1 MATLPNQRRFP
12 RYLCDRH
19 VRVIVGQSL
28 MLDGW
33 ATDISRGGV
42 GAIVPERILPGEK
55 VTLEM
60 AQAMGQGSLLLNA
73 VVRRQ
78 EGAMHGLE
86 FLNVSDVQQRIIRH
100 MCSRPA

>member
-19 VRVIVGQSL
+19 VRVIIGQSL
-28 MLDGW
+28 IVDGW
-33 ATDISRGGV
+33 ATDISRCGV
-42 GAIVPERILPGEK
+42 GAIVPERVLPGEK
-55 VTLEM
+55 VTLEL
-60 AQAMGQGSLLLNA
+60 AQALGQGSLLLNA

-86 FLNVSDVQQRIIRH
+86 LLNVSDVQQRIICH

>member
-1 MATLPNQRRFP
+1 
-12 RYLCDRH
+12 
-19 VRVIVGQSL
+19 
-28 MLDGW
+28 
-33 ATDISRGGV
+33 
-42 GAIVPERILPGEK
+42 
-55 VTLEM
+55 LEL

-86 FLNVSDVQQRIIRH
+86 LLNVSDVQQRIIRH